1 MIKYKKTTNTSKFV
15 VIAAIALFTFFIAI
29 YVSVFSTY
37 WKKYHTKTK
46 LFGATYMTMN
56 NEFYKVVN
64 NQIRTQVEKNG
75 DHLLTLDPALD
86 QKKQNEQIKQL
97 VKRKVDAIFLNPV
110 DWKKVEPGLKA
121 AKKAKIPVIV
131 IDSQVDRDDLVTM
144 TIVSDNYRAGILCAK
159 EMMKQKKHAN
169 IVLLTHQTARSAVDR
184 IDGFLDTIKGN
195 RNYKIIASA
204 DTQGQIER
212 ALPKVDKIVDQYDNI
227 DVVMGLN
234 DPAAMG
240 ALAALDSKNARE
252 GVLVYGIDGSPEGK
266 KLIKEGMMT
275 GTATQSPKEMADTA
289 INAAYQ
295 VLSGK
300 KVAKKKVISVKMITK
315 ENIDKIDISRWQ

>member
-1 MIKYKKTTNTSKFV
+1 MNQQKKPIDTGKI
-15 VIAAIALFTFFIAI
+15 VIISAIALFAFFIGI
-29 YVSVFSTY
+29 YVSIFLNY
-37 WKKYHTKTK
+37 WKQYHTKPK

-75 DHLLTLDPALD
+75 DRLITLDPALD

-97 VKRKVDAIFLNPV
+97 VERKVDAIFLNPV
-110 DWKKVEPGLKA
+110 DWKHVESGLKA

-131 IDSQVDRDDLVTM
+131 IDSQVSRDDLVTM
-144 TIVSDNYRAGILCAK
+144 TIVSDNYKAGVLCAK
-159 EMMKQKKHAN
+159 EMMKQRKQAN
-169 IVLLTHQTARSAVDR
+169 IVLLTHQAAKSAVDR
-184 IDGFLDTIKGN
+184 INGFLDTIKGN
-195 RNYKIIASA
+195 KNYKIIASA

-212 ALPKVDKIVDQYDNI
+212 ALPKVDKIVDRYDNI

-252 GVLVYGIDGSPEGK
+252 GVLVYAVDGSPEGK

-275 GTATQSPKEMADTA
+275 GTAAQSPKQMADTA

-295 VLSGK
+295 VISGK
-300 KVAKKKVISVKMITK
+300 KVEKKKVISVKMITK
-315 ENIDKIDISRWQ
+315 KNIDEMDVSRWQ